1 MITLFMI
8 PLIWWFLT
16 PLFWGA
22 IGGLV
27 GGIVASIIDEMNKVA
42 KRFTILG
49 EKASGKTT
57 LHHFLTT
64 GEVYVGEYKPGSS
77 GKVTPKNILK
87 MRDLE
92 LVVKES
98 EDIAGGKQYRDQWNL
113 LVKEADV
120 ICYLI
125 RGDKVYAENREY
137 ISLIK
142 EHIAQIQDAKEDKEH
157 IAQMHDAK
165 EDKEHIAQMHDAK
178 KGSQKLYL
186 LITYLDTIP
195 EYNEKAEVV
204 KERISEI
211 LKTSAFKRDTKA
223 IYGSL
228 KTQETTELLVEQL
241 IDNILKDSKNKL

>member
-98 EDIAGGKQYRDQWNL
+98 EDIAGGKQYRDQWDL
-113 LVKEADV
+113 LIKQADV
-120 ICYLI
+120 ICYLV
-125 RGDKVYAENREY
+125 RGDKVYAEDREY
-137 ISLIK
+137 ISLIN
-142 EHIAQIQDAKEDKEH
+142 EHIVQILG
-157 IAQMHDAK
+157 
-165 EDKEHIAQMHDAK
+165 AK
-178 KGSQKLYL
+178 KETQKLYL

-195 EYNEKAEVV
+195 KYQENAEVV
-204 KERISEI
+204 KEQISEI
-211 LKTSAFKRDTKA
+211 LKTSAFKKNTKA

-228 KTQETTELLVEQL
+228 STQETTELLVEQL
-241 IDNILKDSKNKL
+241 INNILKDSKK

>member
-16 PLFWGA
+16 PLLWGA

-27 GGIVASIIDEMNKVA
+27 GGLVGAIIDELNKVA

-57 LHHFLTT
+57 LHYFLTH
-64 GEVYVGEYKPGSS
+64 GEVYIGGYKEGSS
-77 GKVTPKNILK
+77 GKKTPKYTLK
-87 MRDLE
+87 MKDLKII
-92 LVVKES
+92 VKES
-98 EDIAGGKQYRDQWNL
+98 EDIPGGKQYRDQWNL

-142 EHIAQIQDAKEDKEH
+142 EHIAQIQE
-157 IAQMHDAK
+157 AK